1 MGLTTGSAPG
11 HGNPGTSAD
20 DCRTRPHPA
29 AVASFG
35 CTSGERF
42 GRPAA
47 SPARLRV
54 QAGPGACRRI
64 LRSNGDCK
72 HLNAGAIHACARRLC
87 PARPRP
93 HTARRHQEAHHD
105 HHAGTGHGVRL
116 HNPVVSA
123 TVNQAAGRRVT
134 LVRHQRRSPDVT
146 LLAHKLNRSVDP
158 CHDFDAYV
166 CSTWKPDDRFPRV
179 SQTLLGDL
187 SISWLDGLPELLEEG
202 AKVASLAAKPLA
214 MYSSCVENSGSSEA
228 DKGLFLEFLRDRKLA
243 WPDKPRGGVRAPTV
257 FVDLAMNWEMALWM
271 RVRVLKHPFTPGARR
286 FLLLPGRRS
295 DVRLFAALHEYVMS
309 TGDYARYWGLIYHF
323 FMGQQPGP
331 EYEMVIKESAESQGD
346 VVAILIPMAML
357 RSYTNASLIR

>member
-1 MGLTTGSAPG
+1 MPIPRSGLCQVAALEQGKSIRTVPMHKPSSTEVRTIVERDRTQQQSRLSDAPRV
-11 HGNPGTSAD
+11 NDSEDPPPALPG
-20 DCRTRPHPA
+20 
-29 AVASFG
+29 
-35 CTSGERF
+35 
-42 GRPAA
+42 
-47 SPARLRV
+47 LRV
-54 QAGPGACRRI
+54 QAG
-64 LRSNGDCK
+64 LE
-72 HLNAGAIHACARRLC
+72 HADASYA
-87 PARPRP
+87 PTG
-93 HTARRHQEAHHD
+93 TANIS
-105 HHAGTGHGVRL
+105 TLVRY
-116 HNPVVSA
+116 
-123 TVNQAAGRRVT
+123 TAAGRRVT

-214 MYSSCVENSGSSEA
+214 MYSSCVENSGASEA